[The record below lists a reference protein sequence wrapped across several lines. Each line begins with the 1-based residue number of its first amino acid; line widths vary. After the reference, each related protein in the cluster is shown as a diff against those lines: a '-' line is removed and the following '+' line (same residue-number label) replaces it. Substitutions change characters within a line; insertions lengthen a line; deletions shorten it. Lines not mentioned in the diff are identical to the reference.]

1 MESLS
6 TSSFRGF
13 HAPRVR
19 AISISMVLMA
29 CILSFLLFRTS
40 LVASSIYAKVATAT
54 DDYLSCIQAA
64 NDLMDASNYL
74 TSQSRLFVMTHDL
87 SNAENYFSE
96 ELTNLRR
103 EEAVKTIDE
112 RADDK
117 EEQEN
122 LSQALSYSNALA
134 EREHYAML
142 LVMDAEGMEIPSSM
156 TPLLNMKLTEK
167 DQALSPEE
175 KLELGQSMLFNTV
188 YQEQK
193 NLIEHHV
200 SLCTNGLI
208 DDARTAKDQAVTKL
222 ELVLLQ
228 QKLLT
233 VALLLVVLVLA
244 TEMLLLVL
252 RPIRHYIESI
262 KEDKPLVAEGAYD
275 LRYLAEAYNEMY
287 EENRIRRERLQHAAE
302 HDPLTGL
309 YNRGAYD
316 VLIEDNTKDI
326 ALLLID
332 IDHFKEVN
340 DTYGH
345 AVGDEVLK
353 KVARLL
359 SSTFRATDY
368 PCRIGGDEFAVIM
381 TGVDSNL
388 SLIVE
393 DKIAQVTDAL
403 REPEG
408 EIPGLTLSIGIAFS
422 DELEG
427 SDAAPTTFK
436 AADQALYVVK
446 ERGRNGHLFYHE
458 IAG

>member
-1 MESLS
+1 
-6 TSSFRGF
+6 
-13 HAPRVR
+13 
-19 AISISMVLMA
+19 
-29 CILSFLLFRTS
+29 
-40 LVASSIYAKVATAT
+40 
-54 DDYLSCIQAA
+54 
-64 NDLMDASNYL
+64 
-74 TSQSRLFVMTHDL
+74 
-87 SNAENYFSE
+87 
-96 ELTNLRR
+96 
-103 EEAVKTIDE
+103 
-112 RADDK
+112 
-117 EEQEN
+117 
-122 LSQALSYSNALA
+122 
-134 EREHYAML
+134 
-142 LVMDAEGMEIPSSM
+142 
-156 TPLLNMKLTEK
+156 
-167 DQALSPEE
+167 
-175 KLELGQSMLFNTV
+175 QSMLFNTV

-208 DDARTAKDQAVTKL
+208 NDARTAKDQAVTKL

-252 RPIRHYIESI
+252 RPIRHYIESN